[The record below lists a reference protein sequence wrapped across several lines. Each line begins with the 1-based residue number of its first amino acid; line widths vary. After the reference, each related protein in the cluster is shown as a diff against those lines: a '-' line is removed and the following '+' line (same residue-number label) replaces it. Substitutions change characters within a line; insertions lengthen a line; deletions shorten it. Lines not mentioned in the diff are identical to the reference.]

1 MIRVSSASLLSR
13 MRASRSVIDTLATKT
28 FAQMLGLQKI
38 SKKTSLVYRYSIGLW
53 GMGLPPPDI
62 YAVLTLKIWTIS
74 LSLACNSLAASGVK
88 LQDTEPLAKLN
99 AN

>member
-1 MIRVSSASLLSR
+1 
-13 MRASRSVIDTLATKT
+13 
-28 FAQMLGLQKI
+28 
-38 SKKTSLVYRYSIGLW
+38 
-53 GMGLPPPDI
+53 MGLPPPDI